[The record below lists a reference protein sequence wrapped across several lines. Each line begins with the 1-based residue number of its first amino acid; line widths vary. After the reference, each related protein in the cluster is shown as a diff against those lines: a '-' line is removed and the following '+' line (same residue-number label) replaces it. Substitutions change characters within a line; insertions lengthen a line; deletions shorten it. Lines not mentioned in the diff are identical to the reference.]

1 MTTTAPAP
9 GPTLADVLDAAT
21 KPDAPRGVVIK
32 PEQGSRLEQL
42 SAEYDNAKA
51 ALDTATKALKTIT
64 DGIKLELATLAPGER
79 AVDLSSEHLARPL
92 RLSAVESWRV
102 DAKKLKAEAPET
114 YVRYAV
120 QSTAWVLK
128 TVNG

>member
-1 MTTTAPAP
+1 MSTPTFAEMLEQATAPVQP
-9 GPTLADVLDAAT
+9 KTP
-21 KPDAPRGVVIK
+21 VVR

-42 SAEYDNAKA
+42 AAEYDNAKA
-51 ALDTATKALKTIT
+51 RLEAATKTLKTIT
-64 DGIKLELATLAPGER
+64 DGIKLELATAAPGESSVEL
-79 AVDLSSEHLARPL
+79 ASEHLARPL
-92 RLSAVESWRV
+92 RLIAVQSWRV

-128 TVNG
+128 AVSG